1 MKNKPFLTASLVF
14 GLIGIALLAVAGISF
29 MTDSNA
35 FAKAIASIMNS
46 DPKSISDAL
55 IAELGVVFLVPSF
68 IFAYRSLVDVEYYEN
83 KKQQF
88 EEMSEV
94 PETEAALFSFCY
106 RIKNQ
111 KDCRITCG
119 SLLNGTVMKA
129 RCRFVTQVM
138 KRHSNFM

>member
-1 MKNKPFLTASLVF
+1 MKNRPFLVASLVF
-14 GLIGIALLAVAGISF
+14 GLIGLALLVIAGISF
-29 MTDSNA
+29 MADSNA

-46 DPKSISDAL
+46 DPKSLSNAL

-94 PETEAALFSFCY
+94 PETEAE
-106 RIKNQ
+106 
-111 KDCRITCG
+111 TE
-119 SLLNGTVMKA
+119 
-129 RCRFVTQVM
+129 
-138 KRHSNFM
+138 

>member
-68 IFAYRSLVDVEYYEN
+68 IFAYKSMVDVECCE
-83 KKQQF
+83 KKKEQF
-88 EEMSEV
+88 EEMAAV
-94 PETEAALFSFCY
+94 PETETAAE
-106 RIKNQ
+106 
-111 KDCRITCG
+111 
-119 SLLNGTVMKA
+119 
-129 RCRFVTQVM
+129 
-138 KRHSNFM
+138 